1 MTRELTPTSFIV
13 LGLLRVT
20 GPCSPYD
27 LKLRIAASLG
37 NFWTVT
43 HSHLYAEPDRL
54 VTDGLASVE
63 QERSGRR
70 RKTYA
75 ITPAGESAL
84 DEWLATPRPALAEIR
99 NPALLQ
105 IFFGADP
112 AAVARR
118 QLPLHE
124 AKLAEYEALAAAA
137 VDAPPEA
144 QPGPRIAL
152 DAGLRSE
159 REWVRYWREL
169 RDGAAR

>member
-1 MTRELTPTSFIV
+1 MRRALSPTAFIV

-27 LKLRIAASLG
+27 LKARISASVG
-37 NFWTVT
+37 NFWTVA

-54 VTDGLASVE
+54 VADGLASME
-63 QERSGRR
+63 QERGGRR

-75 ITPAGESAL
+75 ITPAGEAAL
-84 DEWLATPRPALAEIR
+84 DAWLATPRPALAEIR

-105 IFFGADP
+105 LFFGADP
-112 AAVARR
+112 AVIARE

-137 VDAPPEA
+137 ADAPPHA

-152 DAGLRSE
+152 EAGLRIE
-159 REWVRYWREL
+159 REWVRYWGEL
-169 RDGAAR
+169 RDPAD

>member
-1 MTRELTPTSFIV
+1 MSRALSPTSFIV
-13 LGLLRVT
+13 LGLLRDT

-27 LKLRIAASLG
+27 LKIRIAGSLG
-37 NFWTVT
+37 NFWTVA

-54 VTDGLASVE
+54 VEDGLAGVE
-63 QERSGRR
+63 REPGGRR

-75 ITPAGESAL
+75 ITPAGEAEL
-84 DEWLATPRPALAEIR
+84 DAWLATPRPALAEIR

-105 IFFGADP
+105 VFFGADP
-112 AAVARR
+112 AAVARA

-137 VDAPPEA
+137 ADTPPGS
-144 QPGPRIAL
+144 PTGPRVAL
-152 DAGLRSE
+152 EAGLRTE

-169 RDGAAR
+169 RDGT